1 MKKNAT
7 NSKDNRE
14 LFTEKRHMKKKEH
27 KPAPAAPT
35 APIIP
40 TIFDVQN

>member
-14 LFTEKRHMKKKEH
+14 LFTEKRHMKKKH

-35 APIIP
+35 APIMP